1 MLTLYTKYKV
11 EPERFQYED
20 IFRPR
25 SEDALER
32 IEFLYQDLDCQYH
45 LIQAAPGSHPNVP
58 GLTPVGFAKWII
70 SNILAY
76 PDPEARRLHAIMSAL
91 PINADGPLLD
101 GKPERL
107 PRQLSRHLFPASHD
121 KKVRKILDEAVWDCL
136 EDVAPPL
143 PSIPRAR
150 PGPSQ
155 DLARVPEA
163 NTHARRPGGDPRR
176 PAPVPHRRTYDR
188 GSHRVEPHPA
198 RLPRANSD
206 AGASLPRHR
215 DLPPPPM
222 GRHSVP
228 QRQRSPAPTNR
239 YSASLPAISQHHVAS
254 PPPLSQPTSAYDIR
268 GSDANYGVY
277 SGRGSDSRDGSPRS
291 PGLSRRGGAGA
302 GADRGPTW
310 EEVYSRKASSGGRVS
325 SVDAG
330 PHRSSR

>member
-20 IFRPR
+20 IFRSR

-32 IEFLYQDLDCQYH
+32 IEFLYQDLECQYH
-45 LIQAAPGSHPNVP
+45 LVQAAPRSHPNVP

-91 PINADGPLLD
+91 PINADGPLLN

-163 NTHARRPGGDPRR
+163 NTHARRPGGGPRR

-206 AGASLPRHR
+206 AGASLPRH
-215 DLPPPPM
+215 PP
-222 GRHSVP
+222 RRVSV
-228 QRQRSPAPTNR
+228 AAVAAHLGVR
-239 YSASLPAISQHHVAS
+239 YP
-254 PPPLSQPTSAYDIR
+254 
-268 GSDANYGVY
+268 GSDANYGVC
-277 SGRGSDSRDGSPRS
+277 SGRGSDSRDRSPRS

-310 EEVYSRKASSGGRVS
+310 EEVYSRKGSSGGRVS
-325 SVDAG
+325 SVDAE